1 VYVFP
6 SLCKAGC
13 EPSIHQ
19 KNPETKGHTDMN
31 RDSRTTKLENRIEEL
46 EKLVRTKDEEIAK
59 MKSVFLSK
67 ISHEIRTPMNSI
79 IGFSNLLAGDD
90 LTSDQKDLYLEY
102 INSSSE
108 NLLSFI
114 ENLIDVAMIES
125 DQLEIRDEDCYLSDL
140 FDDLYFYFS
149 REKHKKE
156 KHSVALLM
164 EKPYYDND
172 LIIRTD
178 SLRLNQILSN
188 LISNALKFTEKGI
201 IVIGY
206 DTSDKNLLKFYVK
219 DTGRGLEMDD
229 QRQIFETFG
238 GTRENSMKYSRG
250 LGLGLQLCKG
260 LVNTMG
266 GEIWVEPN
274 KDRGSVFN
282 FTLPKKISKAKNK
295 SVRLFQQE
303 MSNDLYLSG
312 QDMAI

>member
-1 VYVFP
+1 M
-6 SLCKAGC
+6 
-13 EPSIHQ
+13 
-19 KNPETKGHTDMN
+19 DRDN
-31 RDSRTTKLENRIEEL
+31 RITKLEKRIKDL
-46 EKLVRTKDEEIAK
+46 EKLVQTRDEEIAK

-90 LTSDQKDLYLEY
+90 LTTDQKDLYLEY

-125 DQLEIRDEDCYLSDL
+125 GQLEIRDEDCYLSDL
-140 FDDLYFYFS
+140 FDDLYSYFS

-164 EKPYYDND
+164 EKPYNEND
-172 LIIRTD
+172 LVIRTD

-188 LISNALKFTEKGI
+188 LVSNALKFTEKGI
-201 IVIGY
+201 IVMGY
-206 DTSDKNLLKFYVK
+206 DTSSKNLLKFYIK
-219 DTGRGLEMDD
+219 DTGRGLEMNDH
-229 QRQIFETFG
+229 RQVFESFG
-238 GTRENSMKYSRG
+238 GTQDNDLRYSRG
-250 LGLGLQLCKG
+250 IGLGLQLCKG

-274 KDRGSVFN
+274 RGRGSVFS
-282 FTLPKKISKAKNK
+282 FTLPRKISKTKNK
-295 SVRLFQQE
+295 SVRLFQKE
-303 MSNDLYLSG
+303 VSKDLYLSG